1 MPLKTSVDEMPTMN
15 LTSMIDVLFL
25 LIIFFMAATQF
36 AELERNIQLQVPQV
50 GDAKNLPAAPKRQVI
65 SIYRDGQV
73 ALDREPVTLE
83 QLTQRLAE
91 HRQTNPRLSVL
102 VRGDGDGTFQNVA
115 SVLAACRQAGISD
128 LGISVRLARGP
139 DATRTR

>member
-1 MPLKTSVDEMPTMN
+1 MPLKTSVDEVPTMN

-25 LIIFFMAATQF
+25 LIIFFMAGTQF
-36 AELERNIQLQVPQV
+36 TELERNIQLQIPQV
-50 GDAKNLPAAPKRQVI
+50 GDAKNLPAAPKRHVI

-83 QLTQRLAE
+83 QLSQRLAE
-91 HRQTNPRLSVL
+91 QRKADPNLGVL
-102 VRGDGDGTFQNVA
+102 VRGDGEGTFQNVA

-128 LGISVRLARGP
+128 LGISVRLAQG
-139 DATRTR
+139 AESTRTR